1 MKNKILLGLVSF
13 VVVSSVF
20 YTVLTLAAHA
30 SSSQTVS
37 KNGVNMAANRAMP
50 AVFGTVTAISGDTIT
65 VSENRGFNR
74 GLRTSPNPT
83 PTATPVATI
92 YTVDATNAKI
102 TKNNAT
108 GTIASITVGDTIM
121 VQGTVSGTSVTAT
134 MIHDGIM
141 GGRIGGPGK
150 NGQPTTVLPQI
161 TGNGQ
166 PVIAGTISAISG
178 STLTVTNKSNI
189 TYTVDATNAKI
200 VQGQNTITIS
210 NISVGDSVVI
220 QGTVNGTSVTASSV
234 IDQHVPSTT
243 ATSQPGAKPNQNL
256 GFFGRI
262 GNFFSKLFG
271 F

>member
-13 VVVSSVF
+13 TVVSSVF
-20 YTVLTLAAHA
+20 YTVLTLVAHA

-37 KNGVNMAANRAMP
+37 KNGVNMAANRAIP

-74 GLRTSPNPT
+74 GPRTSPNPT

-102 TKNNAT
+102 TKNNAA
-108 GTIASITVGDTIM
+108 GTIASIAVGDTIM

-141 GGRIGGPGK
+141 GGRIGKPG
-150 NGQPTTVLPQI
+150 QTPVPLPI

-210 NISVGDSVVI
+210 SISVGDSVVI
-220 QGTVNGTSVTASSV
+220 QGTVNGTSVTASSI
-234 IDQHVPSTT
+234 IDQHAPTTT